1 MNKLHVTPV
10 IHRHNWPGM
19 PKLACFSVFVFWLA
33 LLLAWDA
40 EAGLREDK
48 VEELMEMW
56 DEAIA
61 IAEEGEALFDAGD
74 TESAG
79 KLLLIGQEKMA
90 DIKALEAEIHA
101 MEREYK
107 VGWRYA
113 EPDTACLI
121 EDVRYVHE
129 TATQFRSN
137 GYIITG
143 VSDCESG
150 IVSMRFY
157 TRGDKFLLADFGFI
171 SGYIFTIYTENI
183 PQSIKF
189 PHDIYTRYHIKASIF

>member
-1 MNKLHVTPV
+1 MEKKD
-10 IHRHNWPGM
+10 II
-19 PKLACFSVFVFWLA
+19 ACFSVFVFWLA

-48 VEELMEMW
+48 VAELMEMY

-61 IAEEGEALFDAGD
+61 IADEARALMDAGD
-74 TESAG
+74 TESAQ
-79 KLLLIGQEKMA
+79 KLVLIGQEKIA
-90 DIKALEAEIHA
+90 DIDALEAEINA
-101 MEREYK
+101 MHEYRL
-107 VGWRYA
+107 GWLYP

-129 TATQFRSN
+129 TPTQYRSN

-157 TRGDKFLLADFGFI
+157 TKFDTFLLADFGFI
-171 SGYIFTIYTENI
+171 SGYIFTIWAENI
-183 PQSIKF
+183 PESIKF
-189 PHDIYTRYHIKASIF
+189 PQDIYTRYHIKASIF